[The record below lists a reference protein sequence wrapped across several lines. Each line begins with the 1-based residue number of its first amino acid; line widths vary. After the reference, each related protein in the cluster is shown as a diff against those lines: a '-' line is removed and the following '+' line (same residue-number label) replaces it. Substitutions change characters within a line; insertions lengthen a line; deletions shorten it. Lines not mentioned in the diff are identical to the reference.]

1 MQKYDCIVVGCGFA
15 GAVAARELAEKKGK
29 KVLILDA
36 RDHVGGNCYD
46 LPDEYGIRIH
56 QYGPHIF
63 HTNSKR
69 VYEYLSRFTEWFSFG
84 HEVVGN
90 VYGKELPIPFNLN
103 TLAMVFGERAPKM
116 EEKLIQKFGEGAR
129 VPILE
134 LMNQEDAELKEI
146 AEYVTDSVNDDGIY
160 HAFKHY
166 HLI

>member
-116 EEKLIQKFGEGAR
+116 EEK
-129 VPILE
+129 
-134 LMNQEDAELKEI
+134 
-146 AEYVTDSVNDDGIY
+146 
-160 HAFKHY
+160 
-166 HLI
+166 